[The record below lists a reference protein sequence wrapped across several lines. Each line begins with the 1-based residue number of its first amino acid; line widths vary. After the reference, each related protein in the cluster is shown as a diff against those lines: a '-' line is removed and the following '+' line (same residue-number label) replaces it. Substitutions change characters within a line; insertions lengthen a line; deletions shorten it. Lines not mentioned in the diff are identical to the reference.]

1 MVEIHVNNHACF
13 IVGSFSDDPFY
24 SNSVHNEIKK
34 ALSYKV
40 PNHEW
45 SEKYKQGIWDGTI
58 SIYNRKLSQFPT
70 GLLYRV
76 IGLLDELNVELKII
90 DNRKRP
96 KKVYPLTLD
105 LGNRTLRDYQKL
117 SAEKFAETGTGILAL
132 ATGAGKTLTS
142 CYLFTQIQTYPV
154 VFIVPALELLN
165 QTQKE
170 FEKYL
175 RLDGK
180 PVKVGK
186 IGGGVVDINMEGI
199 NVCTYQTILT
209 AYNKK
214 YNEKQYKIV
223 ESKDGDG
230 PKSTEQ
236 LQKEFDLATKKWKIS
251 ENNAKRDLST
261 LSLSIENTQ
270 KQIEIEQDPKK
281 KKTLTTSLA
290 NLEKQYNKDF
300 ASKVKVDLA
309 AYKKAQTAW
318 DNRQKILYEK
328 SQVRDLI
335 SSCKGFIVDEAHL
348 AAVVVEELR
357 SYAQEAF
364 YCGGLSATPYRTDN
378 QEIRIEGALG
388 GKIYE
393 VSNSDL
399 IDRKFLVPPK
409 IFMVEIEE
417 FSTPQTYADAYE
429 QNIVNS
435 WERNYR
441 IKQFAESFKEAG
453 LPVLILVERREHGF
467 ILESMIEDAVFV
479 PGGDKGEI
487 DPTDE
492 EKNYRRRMLN
502 SVENNEIV
510 LIATQW
516 ANTGVDAPKIATLII
531 AGSCASPVTTYQ
543 QVGRVLRCVG
553 RDANESTLNG
563 KPYAVVIDFYDQHKN
578 LKTHSNMRKRVY
590 RYERSW
596 DFKMIKAT

>member
-1 MVEIHVNNHACF
+1 
-13 IVGSFSDDPFY
+13 
-24 SNSVHNEIKK
+24 
-34 ALSYKV
+34 
-40 PNHEW
+40 
-45 SEKYKQGIWDGTI
+45 
-58 SIYNRKLSQFPT
+58 
-70 GLLYRV
+70 
-76 IGLLDELNVELKII
+76 
-90 DNRKRP
+90 
-96 KKVYPLTLD
+96 
-105 LGNRTLRDYQKL
+105 
-117 SAEKFAETGTGILAL
+117 
-132 ATGAGKTLTS
+132 
-142 CYLFTQIQTYPV
+142 
-154 VFIVPALELLN
+154 
-165 QTQKE
+165 
-170 FEKYL
+170 
-175 RLDGK
+175 
-180 PVKVGK
+180 
-186 IGGGVVDINMEGI
+186 
-199 NVCTYQTILT
+199 
-209 AYNKK
+209 
-214 YNEKQYKIV
+214 
-223 ESKDGDG
+223 
-230 PKSTEQ
+230 
-236 LQKEFDLATKKWKIS
+236 
-251 ENNAKRDLST
+251 
-261 LSLSIENTQ
+261 
-270 KQIEIEQDPKK
+270 
-281 KKTLTTSLA
+281 
-290 NLEKQYNKDF
+290 
-300 ASKVKVDLA
+300 
-309 AYKKAQTAW
+309 
-318 DNRQKILYEK
+318 
-328 SQVRDLI
+328 
-335 SSCKGFIVDEAHL
+335 
-348 AAVVVEELR
+348 
-357 SYAQEAF
+357 
-364 YCGGLSATPYRTDN
+364 
-378 QEIRIEGALG
+378 LG

-417 FSTPQTYADAYE
+417 FSTPQTYADAYD

-590 RYERSW
+590 RFERSW

>member
-1 MVEIHVNNHACF
+1 MLDSDGSYSERNTRRSYSYTTTSKLLAQDLMCLIRSLNVMPSLNISKPNFGGTINGRQ
-13 IVGSFSDDPFY
+13 IVGKRD
-24 SNSVHNEIKK
+24 I
-34 ALSYKV
+34 
-40 PNHEW
+40 
-45 SEKYKQGIWDGTI
+45 
-58 SIYNRKLSQFPT
+58 
-70 GLLYRV
+70 YRV
-76 IGLLDELNVELKII
+76 IF
-90 DNRKRP
+90 
-96 KKVYPLTLD
+96 
-105 LGNRTLRDYQKL
+105 
-117 SAEKFAETGTGILAL
+117 SANSL
-132 ATGAGKTLTS
+132 
-142 CYLFTQIQTYPV
+142 
-154 VFIVPALELLN
+154 
-165 QTQKE
+165 
-170 FEKYL
+170 
-175 RLDGK
+175 
-180 PVKVGK
+180 
-186 IGGGVVDINMEGI
+186 EGI
-199 NVCTYQTILT
+199 NTGFKGKPMKYDHLYDDFIEARVKSIIHEPISKYVYDLEMEGHPSFVANGILVH
-209 AYNKK
+209 N
-214 YNEKQYKIV
+214 
-223 ESKDGDG
+223 
-230 PKSTEQ
+230 
-236 LQKEFDLATKKWKIS
+236 
-251 ENNAKRDLST
+251 
-261 LSLSIENTQ
+261 
-270 KQIEIEQDPKK
+270 
-281 KKTLTTSLA
+281 
-290 NLEKQYNKDF
+290 
-300 ASKVKVDLA
+300 
-309 AYKKAQTAW
+309 
-318 DNRQKILYEK
+318 
-328 SQVRDLI
+328 
-335 SSCKGFIVDEAHL
+335 
-348 AAVVVEELR
+348 
-357 SYAQEAF
+357 
-364 YCGGLSATPYRTDN
+364 SATTYRTDN

-417 FSTPQTYADAYE
+417 FSTPQTYADAYD

-435 WERNYR
+435 GERNYR
-441 IKQFAESFKEAG
+441 IKQFAESFKE
-453 LPVLILVERREHGF
+453 LILVERREHGS

>member
-13 IVGSFSDDPFY
+13 IAGSFSDDPLY
-24 SNSVHNEIKK
+24 SSSVHNEIKK

-45 SEKYKQGIWDGTI
+45 SEKFKQGIWDGTI
-58 SIYNRKLSQFPT
+58 SIYNRRLGQFPT
-70 GLLYRV
+70 GLLYLV
-76 IGLLDELNVELKII
+76 TNLLTELKVEFKIV

-96 KKVYPLTLD
+96 PKVYPLTLD

-186 IGGGVVDINMEGI
+186 IGGGVVDINMQGI

-223 ESKDGDG
+223 DTTDGDG
-230 PKSTEQ
+230 PKTTEQ
-236 LQKEFDLATKKWKIS
+236 LQKELDVATKKWTLSKK
-251 ENNAKRDLST
+251 NAERDLSK
-261 LSLSIENTQ
+261 LSLEIENTQ
-270 KQIEIEQDPKK
+270 KLLNSESDLKK
-281 KKTLTTSLA
+281 IKTLSTSVT
-290 NLEKQYNKDF
+290 NLEKRFTKEFN
-300 ASKVKVDLA
+300 ALVKTDLA

-318 DNRQKILYEK
+318 DNRQKILFEK

-357 SYAQEAF
+357 SYAQEAY
-364 YCGGLSATPYRTDN
+364 YCGGMSATPYRTDN

-417 FSTPQTYADAYE
+417 FTTPQTYADAYDE
-429 QNIVNS
+429 NIVNS

-441 IKQFAESFKEAG
+441 IKQFAESFKSAG
-453 LPVLILVERREHGF
+453 LPVLILVERREHGS

-502 SVENNEIV
+502 AVENNEIV

-531 AGSCASPVTTYQ
+531 AGSCSSPVTTYQ

-590 RYERSW
+590 RFERSW

>member
-13 IVGSFSDDPFY
+13 IAGSFSDDPLY
-24 SNSVHNEIKK
+24 SSSVHNEIKK

-45 SEKYKQGIWDGTI
+45 SEKFKQGIWDGTI
-58 SIYNRKLSQFPT
+58 SIYNRRLGQFPT
-70 GLLYRV
+70 GLLYLV
-76 IGLLDELNVELKII
+76 TNLLTELKVEFKIV

-96 KKVYPLTLD
+96 PKIYPLTLD

-186 IGGGVVDINMEGI
+186 IGGGVVDINMQGI

-223 ESKDGDG
+223 DTTDGDG
-230 PKSTEQ
+230 PKTTEQ
-236 LQKEFDLATKKWKIS
+236 LQKELDVATKKWTLSKK
-251 ENNAKRDLST
+251 NAERDLSK
-261 LSLSIENTQ
+261 LSLEIENTQ
-270 KQIEIEQDPKK
+270 KLLNSESDPKK
-281 KKTLTTSLA
+281 IKTLSTSVT
-290 NLEKQYNKDF
+290 NLEKRFTKEFN
-300 ASKVKVDLA
+300 ALVKTDLA
-309 AYKKAQTAW
+309 TYKKAQTAW
-318 DNRQKILYEK
+318 DNRQKILFEK

-357 SYAQEAF
+357 SYAQEAY
-364 YCGGLSATPYRTDN
+364 YCGGMSATPYRTDN

-417 FSTPQTYADAYE
+417 FTTPQTYADAYDE
-429 QNIVNS
+429 NIVNS

-441 IKQFAESFKEAG
+441 IKQFAESFKSAG
-453 LPVLILVERREHGF
+453 LPVLILVERREHGS

-502 SVENNEIV
+502 AVENNEIV

-531 AGSCASPVTTYQ
+531 AGSCSSPVTTYQ

-590 RYERSW
+590 RFERSW

>member
-13 IVGSFSDDPFY
+13 IAGSFSDDPLY
-24 SNSVHNEIKK
+24 SSSVHNEIKK

-45 SEKYKQGIWDGTI
+45 SEKFKQGIWDGTI
-58 SIYNRKLSQFPT
+58 SIYNRRLGQFPT
-70 GLLYRV
+70 GLLYLV
-76 IGLLDELNVELKII
+76 TNLLNELKVEFKIV

-96 KKVYPLTLD
+96 PKVYPLTLD

-186 IGGGVVDINMEGI
+186 IGGGVVDINMQGI

-223 ESKDGDG
+223 DTTDGDG
-230 PKSTEQ
+230 PKTTEQ
-236 LQKEFDLATKKWKIS
+236 LQKELDVATKKWSLSKK
-251 ENNAKRDLST
+251 NAERDLSK
-261 LSLSIENTQ
+261 LSLDIENTQ
-270 KQIEIEQDPKK
+270 KLINSESDPKK
-281 KKTLTTSLA
+281 IKTLTTSLT
-290 NLEKQYNKDF
+290 NMEKRFNKEF
-300 ASKVKVDLA
+300 NASVKTDLA

-318 DNRQKILYEK
+318 DNRQKILFEK
-328 SQVRDLI
+328 AQVRELI
-335 SSCKGFIVDEAHL
+335 STCKGFIVDEAHL

-357 SYAQEAF
+357 SYAQEAY
-364 YCGGLSATPYRTDN
+364 YCGGMSATPYRTDN

-417 FSTPQTYADAYE
+417 FTTPQTYADAYDE
-429 QNIVNS
+429 NIVNS

-453 LPVLILVERREHGF
+453 LPVLILVERREHGS
-467 ILESMIEDAVFV
+467 ILESMIDDAVFV

-502 SVENNEIV
+502 AVENNEIV

-531 AGSCASPVTTYQ
+531 AGSCSSPVTTYQ

-590 RYERSW
+590 KYERSW